1 MGRPLFENQA
11 MQTTLAPRQNR
22 VTVPKSQ
29 TDGPNGLRHWTP
41 DEYHR
46 MANMD
51 IFDGAR
57 VELLGGDIWHVHA
70 SDYYR
75 WTPEQYHRL
84 IEAGF
89 FDDGRVEMLG
99 GLFWDMTGQMTPHAT
114 GIRLAT
120 LVLEEA
126 FGEGYEVRPQLPIL
140 LPDGAEPEP
149 DVAVA
154 PGTPLD
160 YAEHHPRAEELMLA
174 LEVSDTS
181 LIKDRGLKLVS
192 YAQAWISEYWI
203 VNLVNR
209 QLEVYRKPIPSGT
222 YTDFHIYLPG
232 QVVVPLAQPTKAIA
246 VSELLPPM
254 KQL

>member
-1 MGRPLFENQA
+1 MDA
-11 MQTTLAPRQNR
+11 
-22 VTVPKSQ
+22 
-29 TDGPNGLRHWTP
+29 PNGLRRWTP

-46 MANMD
+46 MIEMNL
-51 IFDGAR
+51 FDGTR
-57 VELLGGDIWHVHA
+57 VELLGGDIWQVHA

-114 GIRLAT
+114 GVRLAT
-120 LVLEEA
+120 LALEDA
-126 FGEGYEVRPQLPIL
+126 FAVGFEVRCQLPIVL
-140 LPDGAEPEP
+140 TDGTEPEP
-149 DVAVA
+149 DVSVA

-160 YAEHHPRAEELMLA
+160 YAEHHPRAEELLLA
-174 LEVSDTS
+174 VEVSDSS
-181 LIKDRGLKLVS
+181 LTKDRGLKLVS

-203 VNLVNR
+203 VNLVHR

-222 YTDFHIYLPG
+222 YTEFAIYLPG
-232 QVVVPLAQPTKAIA
+232 QVVVPISLPTKAVA
-246 VSELLPPM
+246 VDDLLPPI

>member
-1 MGRPLFENQA
+1 
-11 MQTTLAPRQNR
+11 MQTTLAPQQNR
-22 VTVPKSQ
+22 LPISQPQ
-29 TDGPNGLRHWTP
+29 TDAPNGLRRWTP
-41 DEYHR
+41 DEYYR
-46 MANMD
+46 MAEMD

-57 VELLGGDIWHVHA
+57 VELLDGDIWQVHA

-84 IEAGF
+84 IETGF

-140 LPDGAEPEP
+140 LSDGTEPEP
-149 DVAVA
+149 DVSVA
-154 PGTPLD
+154 PGSPLD
-160 YAEHHPRAEELMLA
+160 YAERHPRTEELLLA
-174 LEVSDTS
+174 VEISDSS

-209 QLEVYRKPIPSGT
+209 QLEVYRRPIPSGT
-222 YTDFHIYLPG
+222 YTDFTVYLPG
-232 QVVVPLAQPTKAIA
+232 QIVIPLGLPTKAIA
-246 VSELLPPM
+246 VSDLLPPL
-254 KQL
+254 KKL

>member
-1 MGRPLFENQA
+1 M
-11 MQTTLAPRQNR
+11 TILAPKQNQS
-22 VTVPKSQ
+22 VPVPQ
-29 TDGPNGLRHWTP
+29 TQVNEPNGLRRWNA

-46 MANMD
+46 MAEMD

-57 VELLGGDIWHVHA
+57 VELLGGDIWQVHA

-114 GIRLAT
+114 GVRLAT
-120 LVLEEA
+120 LALEEA
-126 FGEGYEVRPQLPIL
+126 FAEGYEVRPQLPIL
-140 LPDGAEPEP
+140 LPDGTEPEP

-160 YAEHHPRAEELMLA
+160 YAEQHPHAEELLLA
-174 LEVSDTS
+174 VEVSDSS
-181 LIKDRGLKLVS
+181 LVKDRGPKLVS
-192 YAQAWISEYWI
+192 YAQGFIAEYWI
-203 VNLVNR
+203 VNIVNR
-209 QLEVYRKPIPSGT
+209 QLEVYRRPLPAGI
-222 YTDFHIYLPG
+222 YTDFRVYLPS
-232 QVVVPLAQPTKAIA
+232 QSVAPLGAPDKLVA
-246 VSELLPPM
+246 VADLLPPV

>member
-1 MGRPLFENQA
+1 M
-11 MQTTLAPRQNR
+11 TVTVAPQQNR
-22 VTVPKSQ
+22 LPVPQ
-29 TDGPNGLRHWTP
+29 PQADEPNGLRRWTA

-46 MANMD
+46 MAD
-51 IFDGAR
+51 LDLFDGAR
-57 VELLGGDIWHVHA
+57 VELLGGDIWQVHA

-114 GIRLAT
+114 GVRLAT
-120 LVLEEA
+120 LTLEEA
-126 FGEGYEVRPQLPIL
+126 FAEGYEVRPQLPIL
-140 LPDGAEPEP
+140 LPDGTEPEP

-160 YAEHHPRAEELMLA
+160 YAERHPRAEELLLA
-174 LEVSDTS
+174 LEVSDSS
-181 LIKDRGLKLVS
+181 LTKDRSLKLVS
-192 YAQAWISEYWI
+192 YAQAWIAEYWI

-209 QLEVYRKPIPSGT
+209 QLEVYRNPIPSGI
-222 YTDFHIYLPG
+222 YTDFHTYQPG
-232 QVVVPLAQPTKAIA
+232 QVVIPLALPTKAIA
-246 VSELLPPM
+246 VADLLPPM
-254 KQL
+254 KQS

>member
-1 MGRPLFENQA
+1 MP
-11 MQTTLAPRQNR
+11 TTLAPQQNR
-22 VTVPKSQ
+22 ALVPQ
-29 TDGPNGLRHWTP
+29 PQPDAPNGLRRWKV

-46 MANMD
+46 MAEMD

-57 VELLGGDIWHVHA
+57 VELLDGDIWQVHT

-75 WTPEQYHRL
+75 WTPEQYHQL

-114 GIRLAT
+114 GVRLAT
-120 LVLEEA
+120 LTLEEA
-126 FGEGYEVRPQLPIL
+126 FAEGYEVRPQLPIL
-140 LPDGAEPEP
+140 LPDGTEPEP

-160 YAEHHPRAEELMLA
+160 YAEHHPLAEELLLA
-174 LEVSDTS
+174 VEVSDSS

-192 YAQAWISEYWI
+192 YAQAWIAEYWI

-209 QLEVYRKPIPSGT
+209 QLEVYRKPVPSGT
-222 YTDFHIYLPG
+222 YTGFHIYLPG
-232 QVVVPLAQPTKAIA
+232 QVVIPLALPTKAVA
-246 VSELLPPM
+246 VNDLLPPM